1 MTTKI
6 AARPFLAI
14 LVLCGLSP
22 AMAQPQPA
30 HPYPDK
36 PVRIVVPWAAGGNID
51 VLTRIAAQQ
60 LTRVWGQQVLV
71 DNRGGANGM
80 IGSESVVRAAP
91 DGYTL
96 LVDGLQTHVINPLV
110 FRKMAYDTQRDLTMI
125 ALLGAVQ
132 HILVAHPSLPAKTTR
147 EVIALARSR
156 PKDIAYATFG
166 TGSMPHMAGELFQ
179 QLTGTVLLHVPYK
192 GGGPALIGLLSG
204 EAALYWPG
212 IAIATPHIKTGKL
225 RALGVASKT
234 RVAEL
239 PDLPTL
245 AEQLNAPEYD
255 VTSIFSF
262 MAPVRMPQSIID
274 RINAGVMQ
282 VLASPDVRKAYA
294 SLGAAL
300 PDPLSPEQTTAL
312 LRAEAARWGKVVSA
326 AGIKGN

>member
-1 MTTKI
+1 MITIK
-6 AARPFLAI
+6 ASG
-14 LVLCGLSP
+14 LVLALFAICGITP
-22 AMAQPQPA
+22 AMAQQA

-36 PVRIVVPWAAGGNID
+36 PVRITVPWAAGGNID

-60 LTRVWGQQVLV
+60 LTRIWGHQVV
-71 DNRGGANGM
+71 GDNRGGANGM

-110 FRKMAYDTQRDLTMI
+110 FRKMTYDTQRDLAMI
-125 ALLGAVQ
+125 SLLGAVQ
-132 HILVAHPSLPAKTTR
+132 HILVAHPSLPVKTTR
-147 EVIALARSR
+147 DLITLAKTR

-179 QLTGTVLLHVPYK
+179 QLTGIDLLHVPYK

-225 RALGVASKT
+225 RALGVASKA
-234 RVAEL
+234 RAAEL

-245 AEQLNAPEYD
+245 AEQLKAPEYD
-255 VTSIFSF
+255 VTSVFAF
-262 MAPVRMPQSIID
+262 MAPVRTPQPVID
-274 RINAGVMQ
+274 RINAGVAQ
-282 VLASPDVRKAYA
+282 VLAQPDVRKTYA

-300 PDPLSPEQTTAL
+300 PDPLTPEQTAVL
-312 LRAEAARWGKVVSA
+312 LRAEAARWGRVVNA
-326 AGIKGN
+326 AGITGS